1 MLTAI
6 GPPTEFFVDLQRR
19 VVIPSSFFYWY
30 PLFSIDLALVNDSN
44 LHSSL
49 VDFSQYLG
57 FCLVFVVKVKQSGY
71 TSGPLSSWHTVH
83 GLRGGGLYCLPFN
96 TNHRCYFSSNVFLSS
111 SLMVSF
117 QAQSLPFLRKNF
129 ISGVVIQ
136 LYNLSGPSFLLRKV
150 VLGGKHFLQ
159 IFNLTSPTSLFPA
172 YCIAFLVVDRI
183 SLIYSVGIL

>member
-83 GLRGGGLYCLPFN
+83 GLRGGGPL
-96 TNHRCYFSSNVFLSS
+96 LSS
-111 SLMVSF
+111 IQHKSPLLLQLQCVSKF
-117 QAQSLPFLRKNF
+117 FTYGLIPGIVPSVSSEELHFRCCDSALQSVWTQFFAP
-129 ISGVVIQ
+129 
-136 LYNLSGPSFLLRKV
+136 
-150 VLGGKHFLQ
+150 
-159 IFNLTSPTSLFPA
+159 
-172 YCIAFLVVDRI
+172 
-183 SLIYSVGIL
+183 